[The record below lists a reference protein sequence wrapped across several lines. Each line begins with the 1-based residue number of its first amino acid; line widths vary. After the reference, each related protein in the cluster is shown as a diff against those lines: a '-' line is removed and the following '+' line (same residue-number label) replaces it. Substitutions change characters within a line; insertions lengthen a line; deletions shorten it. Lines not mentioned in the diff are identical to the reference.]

1 MSTKEQILRV
11 VGFPYVLEFELKQWK
26 SEVKSS
32 KVEVIYKS
40 MKHVTKR
47 FEVNMKECGAFSLIC
62 C

>member
-32 KVEVIYKS
+32 KVEVNI
-40 MKHVTKR
+40 
-47 FEVNMKECGAFSLIC
+47 
-62 C
+62 